1 MIFSNP
7 PILDKALILDKT
19 LILDETLILDDIL
32 IVRNNLGKIISIK
45 KENNQY
51 ANVEINNIVEKIDE
65 NYFDKTFQ
73 IKIDELDID
82 EYQIQ
87 PIEFSYNGVDSL
99 MDQTQPPTQTSGVG
113 SVDGTTIT
121 SAGGSTGM
129 LNPTSAGDSSGMI
142 NP

>member
-1 MIFSNP
+1 MIFFNS
-7 PILDKALILDKT
+7 PILDNT
-19 LILDETLILDDIL
+19 L

-51 ANVEINNIVEKIDE
+51 ENVQINNIVEKIDE

-73 IKIDELDID
+73 TKIDELDID
-82 EYQIQ
+82 EYQTE
-87 PIEFSYNGVDSL
+87 PIEFPYTGIDQAFFILELNPNITENIPDEDVD
-99 MDQTQPPTQTSGVG
+99 GVG
-113 SVDGTTIT
+113 GTTIT
-121 SAGGSTGM
+121 SAGGSTGT